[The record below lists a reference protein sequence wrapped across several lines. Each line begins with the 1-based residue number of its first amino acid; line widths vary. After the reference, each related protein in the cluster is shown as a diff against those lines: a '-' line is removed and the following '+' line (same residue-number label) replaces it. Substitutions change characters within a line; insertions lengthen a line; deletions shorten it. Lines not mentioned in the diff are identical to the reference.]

1 MLFEKITLID
11 ENLQV
16 KENMYVGVE
25 GDRIDYI
32 SELAPQKDYG
42 RKIDGKDKLLT
53 NGWFNCHTHLPMT
66 LLRGYAEN
74 LKLQD
79 WLHTKVFPFEAKM
92 NEEDVYYGALLG
104 MAEMFRYG
112 TVSATEMYFHP
123 LSIMEAA
130 KQSGIKLN
138 LCTGT
143 TEFGDGDLESNK
155 NFNEELDLHERCAK
169 MAEGRIKAD
178 FSLHSE
184 YITTEKIV
192 KQLGEFLKGKNERVH
207 VHLSETKTETD
218 ECIARHGVTPTK
230 YFENCGIMNAK
241 VNAAHSVWLTDE
253 DLEIYKKYD
262 VTAVHNP
269 MSNLKLGSGFAKLE
283 KMLCMGI
290 NAAVGTD
297 GVASNN
303 NFNLLEDLRFAS
315 IMHNPANEYPDVISP
330 ENLIKMGTINGATA
344 QGRENCG
351 LVKVGNKADF
361 AIYDLSEVSMKP
373 VHNILNNLI
382 YSMPGGGCIMT
393 VVDGKIVYDKGTFT
407 TIDIDEVVRKVEESR
422 KRILSEI

>member
-11 ENLQV
+11 EKLEV

-25 GDRIDYI
+25 GDKIDYI
-32 SELAPQKDYG
+32 SDEAPSKDYG
-42 RKIDGKDKLLT
+42 EKICGKNKLLT

-104 MAEMFRYG
+104 IAEMFRYG

-123 LSIMEAA
+123 LSILEAA
-130 KQSGIKLN
+130 KKSGIKLN

-143 TEFGDGDLESNK
+143 TEFGDGSLKDNK

-169 MAEGRIKAD
+169 MDDGKIKAD

-192 KQLGEFLKGKNERVH
+192 KELGEFLKGKNERVH

-218 ECIARHGVTPTK
+218 ECIARHGVTPAK
-230 YFENCGIMNAK
+230 YFEKCGIMNAK

-253 DLEIYKKYD
+253 DLEIYKKYN

-269 MSNLKLGSGFAKLE
+269 MSNLKLGSGFAKIE
-283 KMLCMGI
+283 KMLSMGI
-290 NAAVGTD
+290 NVAVGTD

-315 IMHNPANEYPDVISP
+315 IMHNPTNEFPDIISP
-330 ENLIKMGTINGATA
+330 ENLIKMGTVNGAKA
-344 QGRENCG
+344 QGREKCG
-351 LVKVGNKADF
+351 LIKIGNKADF
-361 AIYDLSEVSMKP
+361 AIYDLNEVSMKP
-373 VHNILNNLI
+373 AHNLLNNLI
-382 YSMPGGGCIMT
+382 YSMPGGGCLMT
-393 VVDGKIVYDKGTFT
+393 VVDGKIVYDNGKFT
-407 TIDIDEVVRKVEESR
+407 TIDIDEVSSKVEQSR
-422 KRILSEI
+422 NRILSEI

>member
-11 ENLQV
+11 EKYEV

-25 GDRIDYI
+25 GDKIDYI
-32 SELAPQKDYG
+32 SDMAPEKDYG
-42 RKIDGKDKLLT
+42 RKISGKNKLLT

-79 WLHTKVFPFEAKM
+79 WLFTKVFPFEGKM
-92 NEEDVYYGALLG
+92 NAEDVYYGSLLG
-104 MAEMFRYG
+104 IAEMFRYG

-123 LSIMEAA
+123 LSIMDAA
-130 KQSGIKLN
+130 KESGIKLN

-143 TEFGDGDLESNK
+143 TEFGEGSLKDNK

-169 MAEGRIKAD
+169 MEDGRIKAD

-184 YITTEKIV
+184 YITTERIV
-192 KQLGEFLKGKNERVH
+192 KELGEFLKGKDERVH
-207 VHLSETKTETD
+207 VHLSETKSETD
-218 ECIARHGVTPTK
+218 ECIERHGLTPAA
-230 YFENCGIMNAK
+230 YFEKCGIMNAK
-241 VNAAHSVWLTDE
+241 VNAAHSVWLKDE

-269 MSNLKLGSGFAKLE
+269 MSNLKLGSGFARVE
-283 KMLCMGI
+283 KMLSMGI
-290 NAAVGTD
+290 NVAVGTD

-315 IMHNPANEYPDVISP
+315 IMHNPANEFPDVINPVS
-330 ENLIKMGTINGATA
+330 LMKMGTANGAKA
-344 QGRENCG
+344 QDRADCG
-351 LVKVGNKADF
+351 QIKVGNKADF
-361 AIYDLSEVSMKP
+361 AVYDLNEISMKP
-373 VHNILNNLI
+373 AHNLINNLI

-393 VVDGKIVYDKGTFT
+393 VVDGKIVYDNGTFP
-407 TIDIDEVVRKVEESR
+407 TIDIEKVCEKVEQSR
-422 KRILSEI
+422 QRILAEI